1 MNVLGIDI
9 GTKSVKVI
17 LSNAKDKTILN
28 SSIKDTNS
36 TIINQNQFYHE
47 QNVDKI
53 FETIREILNEMKGD
67 GLNNV
72 RHSGLTWQ
80 MHGVLFWN
88 DDKDESGYNR
98 HSNLITWMDQ
108 RCNADGF
115 IESLPKMPSYLV
127 IKMLKLFFHDM
138 LLQ

>member
-9 GTKSVKVI
+9 GTKSVKGI
-17 LSNAKDKTILN
+17 LSNTKDKTTLN

-72 RHSGLTWQ
+72 RHIGISRKCTVFCFGMMTRTSRATIGIEFDYL
-80 MHGVLFWN
+80 
-88 DDKDESGYNR
+88 
-98 HSNLITWMDQ
+98 
-108 RCNADGF
+108 DGS
-115 IESLPKMPSYLV
+115 EM
-127 IKMLKLFFHDM
+127 
-138 LLQ
+138 

>member
-9 GTKSVKVI
+9 GTTSVKVI
-17 LSNAKDKTILN
+17 LSNAKGKTILN

-72 RHSGLTWQ
+72 RHIGISGQ

-108 RCNADGF
+108 RCNTDGF
-115 IESLPKMPSYLV
+115 IESLPKMPSFWL
-127 IKMLKLFFHDM
+127 
-138 LLQ
+138 